1 MGQVVQRSGALA
13 GNGSR
18 PGMTANLLLRKK
30 EGGGDPVGEILMR
43 LVPAVPFAAFLGVAG
58 GVLPVMF
65 QVPRALRAYMQHSAA
80 GIITAV
86 IAVELFP
93 KFLAYEEHPAALWG
107 FGVGAAA
114 MVLLKYVTG
123 RLEKRRAEGL
133 PVGMAA
139 AAAVDTA
146 IDGVIVGAGF
156 AVDPSL
162 GLMLALGLGVELG
175 ALNLALASEFR
186 KQGAGRWTT
195 SAIVTLNAL
204 LLVAGAMAGAA
215 LLEGASDRT
224 LTLVLSFSAAALL
237 YLVTEELLVKGN
249 EDANTAATSAAFFAA
264 FLVLMAYILST
275 KG

>member
-1 MGQVVQRSGALA
+1 
-13 GNGSR
+13 
-18 PGMTANLLLRKK
+18 
-30 EGGGDPVGEILMR
+30 VGEILMQ
-43 LVPAVPFAAFLGVAG
+43 LVPALPFAALLGVAG

-65 QVPRALRAYMQHSAA
+65 RIPRTLRAYMQHAAA

-93 KFLAYEEHPAALWG
+93 ELLAYEEHPAALLG
-107 FGVGAAA
+107 FGVGATV

-123 RLEKRRAEGL
+123 RLEKRRVEGF

-156 AVDPSL
+156 AVDTSL
-162 GLMLALGLGVELG
+162 GVLLALGLGVELG
-175 ALNLALASEFR
+175 ALNLAVASEFR
-186 KQGAGRWTT
+186 KQGAGRLTT

-204 LLVAGAMAGAA
+204 LLVAGAAAGAV
-215 LLEGASDRT
+215 LLEEASDRT
-224 LTLVLSFSAAALL
+224 FALVLSFSAAALL

-249 EDANTAATSAAFFAA
+249 EDADTAATSAAFFTA
-264 FLVLMAYILST
+264 FLVLMAYIISA
-275 KG
+275 